1 MRDDYNITMQ
11 TELDAFD
18 FHMSDLSV
26 DIAENNATTLNA
38 LNDFTEQIVRLET
51 FTSYFYNTDIENK
64 SYYLLKHKE
73 YIKKCF
79 DIFERYNYI

>member
-1 MRDDYNITMQ
+1 MQ

-26 DIAENNATTLNA
+26 DIAEHNATTLNA

-51 FTSYFYNTDIENK
+51 FTSYFYNTDTENK
-64 SYYLLKHKE
+64 SYYLSKHKE

-79 DIFERYNYI
+79 DIFERYNYS